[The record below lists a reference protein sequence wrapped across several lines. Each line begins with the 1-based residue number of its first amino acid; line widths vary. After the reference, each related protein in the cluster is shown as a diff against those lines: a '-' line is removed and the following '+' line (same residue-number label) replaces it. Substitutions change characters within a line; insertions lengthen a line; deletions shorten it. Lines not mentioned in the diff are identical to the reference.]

1 MSDLDRLLRQGMPQP
16 APAMA
21 IAAPLNDVQLVIL
34 VAAIVAGPSLNL
46 AAPTTDDLVQV
57 SATQNARVREAALIE
72 AEQLLHRAIQRVRG
86 DRQ

>member
-1 MSDLDRLLRQGMPQP
+1 VSDLDRMILNGVRPQ

-72 AEQLLHRAIQRVRG
+72 AEQLLHRAIQRARG